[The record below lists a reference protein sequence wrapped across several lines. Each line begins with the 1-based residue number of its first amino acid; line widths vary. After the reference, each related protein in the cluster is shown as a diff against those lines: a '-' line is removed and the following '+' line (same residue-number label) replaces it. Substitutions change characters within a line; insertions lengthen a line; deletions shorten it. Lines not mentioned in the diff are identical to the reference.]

1 MTKKNSFSPHYLPD
15 DDEHICY
22 VGYCGGPVGVARY
35 FYQAYLTTKNK
46 QYLENFKQS
55 VDGLSL
61 VNAPYERSEG
71 YWQVNNYY
79 CGTAG
84 ILQLF
89 IGAYL
94 ITQEEKYLRLAE
106 DTGNILVERA
116 KKANGKVF
124 WEQAFERKVPDNITI
139 GIGYYDGEAGIAA
152 SLLQLDSLL
161 KENFQA
167 VRFVD
172 DPFPESLVD

>member
-1 MTKKNSFSPHYLPD
+1 M
-15 DDEHICY
+15 
-22 VGYCGGPVGVARY
+22 
-35 FYQAYLTTKNK
+35 
-46 QYLENFKQS
+46 
-55 VDGLSL
+55 
-61 VNAPYERSEG
+61 
-71 YWQVNNYY
+71 
-79 CGTAG
+79 
-84 ILQLF
+84 QLF

-139 GIGYYDGEAGIAA
+139 GIGYYDGVAGIAA